1 MNIVLMF
8 SHVWLFKTPWTVGHL
23 PPLSMEFFQAST
35 GEQVAISSSRGS
47 SRPRGSFWTQESN
60 LRLLCFLHEQAYSL
74 PLVSPGKLFL
84 DFQINS
90 IDLYPFLSISPCTG
104 IQGYSFLSRTLIKF
118 SHLLKTNKTETAST
132 FHCLQFKLVRLHF
145 KALSDL
151 ASTCF
156 SRFISR
162 SSSSPMLCCSQ
173 SRHLDVS
180 LTHHEWFYFL
190 NCPYSVLFYLF
201 LISWLQPFF
210 KMPPHS

>member
-8 SHVWLFKTPWTVGHL
+8 SHVWLFETPWTVGHL

-90 IDLYPFLSISPCTG
+90 IDLYI
-104 IQGYSFLSRTLIKF
+104 F
-118 SHLLKTNKTETAST
+118 SCAST
-132 FHCLQFKLVRLHF
+132 T
-145 KALSDL
+145 LSDYCRFCSIEFTIL
-151 ASTCF
+151 LFWILLFCSYSRLFWLFPSCEAWRGCLSEHEVFWEHLFPFPPSKLKNRYMVRNSDSTKGF
-156 SRFISR
+156 TVKNKSFFHLR
-162 SSSSPMLCCSQ
+162 SSVP
-173 SRHLDVS
+173 
-180 LTHHEWFYFL
+180 
-190 NCPYSVLFYLF
+190 LFRRKY
-201 LISWLQPFF
+201 
-210 KMPPHS
+210 H